1 MPKRRGPHIYQ
12 RPGRLGW
19 YAYLTRD
26 RFHISLGT
34 NDEAEARVAFGQL
47 LQRERHL
54 ELAPGEVSLASLVVT
69 LRERA
74 ETANTVKT
82 AYELH
87 LNLRRV
93 VAWLE
98 GRGITTPRKVT
109 KDAVEDY
116 KTERR
121 FKVSAARI
129 NRELDS
135 LRRLLRFAIERKHA
149 PPWALD
155 AIVKLR
161 EPRPDTK
168 VRTATKAELA
178 RFLKHAPAAYRP
190 LFRGA
195 IGSGLRD
202 GELQHLE
209 PADIADAEVTV
220 TPKADWSTKG
230 YRHRTVPITA
240 ATAKALRAWVAARDA
255 KRVNADQKK
264 IWKVMQAASAA
275 AKIEP
280 ISLHDLRR
288 AWATH
293 LYASGLLPLKDV
305 SALLGHAKVETTERY
320 LRLSGKVKINRRKL
334 PW

>member
-12 RPGRLGW
+12 RKGRLGW
-19 YAYLTRD
+19 YAYLSRD

-34 NDEAEARVAFGQL
+34 TDETEARAAFGLL

-54 ELAPGEVSLASLVVT
+54 ELAPGESSLASLVVT

-74 ETANTVKT
+74 EAANTIKT

-98 GRGITTPRKVT
+98 ERGISTARKVT
-109 KDAVEDY
+109 KELVEDY
-116 KTERR
+116 KTARR
-121 FKVSAARI
+121 FQVSAARV

-135 LRRLLRFAIERKHA
+135 LRRLLRFAIDRKQA

-155 AIVKLR
+155 AVVKLR

-168 VRTATKAELA
+168 VRTATRAELA
-178 RFLKHAPAAYRP
+178 RFLKHAPVAYRP

-195 IGSGLRD
+195 LGSGLRD

-209 PADIADAEVTV
+209 PGDIADEEVTV

-230 YRHRTVPITA
+230 YRHRTVPITK
-240 ATAKALRAWVAARDA
+240 ATAKALRAWVEARNG

-264 IWKVMQAASAA
+264 IWKVMQATAKAA
-275 AKIEP
+275 GIEP
-280 ISLHDLRR
+280 LSLHDLRR

-293 LYASGLLPLKDV
+293 LYASGELPLKDV
-305 SALLGHAKVETTERY
+305 SALLGHASVETTERY
-320 LRLSGKVKINRRKL
+320 LRVSGKVKINRRKL

>member
-1 MPKRRGPHIYQ
+1 MYQ

-26 RFHISLGT
+26 RFHISLET
-34 NDEAEARVAFGQL
+34 TDEQQAREAFGQL

-54 ELAPGEVSLASLVVT
+54 ALAPGEVSLASLVIT

-74 ETANTVKT
+74 ETANTTKT

-87 LNLRRV
+87 LNLRRI

-98 GRGITTPRKVT
+98 ERGITTARKIT
-109 KDAVEDY
+109 KDAIEDY
-116 KTERR
+116 KTARR
-121 FKVSAARI
+121 FKVGAARI

-135 LRRLLRFAIERKHA
+135 LRRLLLFAIERKHA

-168 VRTATKAELA
+168 VRTVTRTELA
-178 RFLKHAPAAYRP
+178 RFLKHAPARYRP

-202 GELQHLE
+202 GELRHLE
-209 PADIADAEVTV
+209 AGDITETEVTV
-220 TPKADWSTKG
+220 TPKADWTTKG
-230 YRHRTVPITA
+230 YRHRTVPISPS
-240 ATAKALRAWVAARDA
+240 TAKALRAWVAARDG
-255 KRVNADQKK
+255 KTVNADQKK
-264 IWKVMQAASAA
+264 VWKVMQTTAKA
-275 AKIEP
+275 AKVAP

-293 LYASGLLPLKDV
+293 LYASGLLPLKDI